1 MTQEVLKMSKGYKYY
16 NPEKQRWVAGTA
28 ALIHVIKED
37 GGLEAHYDKIV
48 RRSISNLIDEV
59 NNEMARPRLRVI
71 NGGA

>member
-1 MTQEVLKMSKGYKYY
+1 MSKGYRYY
-16 NPEKQRWVAGTA
+16 NPEKGKNIAGTA

-59 NNEMARPRLRVI
+59 NDEMARPRLRVV